1 MWRRMPFRVVYLD
14 FTWSFGVGFC
24 SALEF
29 SGVVEFI
36 IPFKAVLFDF
46 VQIAELDSTRVKWE

>member
-1 MWRRMPFRVVYLD
+1 MPFRVVYLD